1 MCVLAYVCAASLPEW
16 SVVQS
21 VPSIADFCF
30 FANLWNDLAMLPP
43 FLKKRRIYLDYASA
57 TPLHADVLRAMQP
70 YLTGSFGN
78 PSATHAEGRE
88 ARAVLEDARKI
99 VADTLVTR
107 VSDIVFT
114 SGGTESNNLALF
126 GVVDVL
132 HAEGRAYAD
141 MEIITTAIEHPSIL
155 EPLRVLTA
163 RGVVV
168 KYVPVDG
175 EGMID
180 EKVFGTL
187 LNEKTVLVTFAYANS
202 EIGVVQEVKA
212 LARAIRLF
220 KKKCASAVS
229 HLPYFHL
236 DASQAPLY
244 LPCQT
249 DSLGV
254 DLMSIDAGKCNG
266 PKGVGVLALRNM
278 SKLVS
283 HQYGGSQ
290 EGGLRPG
297 TQNVA
302 LAVGCAAALERA
314 QKGWQAR
321 AKEVGARRDFF
332 EEKTATAFPTLHL
345 NGSCT
350 HRIANNLNIS
360 IPGIDGEFAVVGL
373 DTRGIAAS
381 TRSACKTNESLDDGG
396 SHVLRALGLTNDIV
410 LGAIR
415 FSLGEETTKKE
426 LLAAVAALEAHA
438 HIVLRAHT
446 SA

>member
-1 MCVLAYVCAASLPEW
+1 
-16 SVVQS
+16 
-21 VPSIADFCF
+21 
-30 FANLWNDLAMLPP
+30 MLPP
-43 FLKKRRIYLDYASA
+43 FLTKRRIYLDYASA
-57 TPLHADVLRAMQP
+57 TPLHKEVLRAMEP
-70 YLTGSFGN
+70 YLGGAYGN
-78 PSATHAEGRE
+78 PSATHAEGRA
-88 ARAVLEDARKI
+88 AREVLEHARKM

-107 VSDIVFT
+107 TSDIVFT
-114 SGGTESNNLALF
+114 SGGTESNNLTLF
-126 GVVDVL
+126 GIVDAL

-155 EPLRVLTA
+155 EPLRVLA
-163 RGVVV
+163 LRGVAV
-168 KYVPVDG
+168 KYAPVNK

-180 EKVFGTL
+180 EKVFASML
-187 LNEKTVLVTFAYANS
+187 SEKTVLVTFAYANS

-212 LARAIRLF
+212 LARRVRLF
-220 KKKCASAVS
+220 KKERASALS
-229 HLPYFHL
+229 HLPYLHL

-244 LPCQT
+244 LPCKM

-278 SKLVS
+278 PQLMS

-302 LAVGCAAALERA
+302 LAVGCATALERA
-314 QKGWQAR
+314 QKGWEAH
-321 AKEVGARRDFF
+321 AKEVGAGRDFF
-332 EEKTATAFPTLHL
+332 FEKIAAAFPTVHH
-345 NGSCT
+345 NGSRT

-381 TRSACKTNESLDDGG
+381 TRSACKTNASLDDGG
-396 SHVLRALGLTNDIV
+396 SHVLRALGLSNEQV

-426 LLAAVAALEAHA
+426 LLTAVAALLAHA
-438 HIVLRAHT
+438 RMATINSL
-446 SA
+446 SL